1 MTFKSKKIERGTV
14 KRRDLLVGFVS
25 GVGFT
30 AGNAYLW
37 QMAENSS
44 QTREALAEDGYDL
57 DGDPFAI
64 PDGEEGIGAPV
75 QAPQV
80 RATVADAVELPSL
93 DELTEERSAGSS
105 SLVKAVEQ
113 NLAEVDRLSC
123 CDDHTHSD
131 VAHGHTVDEA
141 SRARVLEKVRN
152 FNGDFI
158 DDIFGGRKAGVAL
171 AVCALEAG

>member
-1 MTFKSKKIERGTV
+1 MNYRYPPTAFGGASIQESSKFERGTV

-44 QTREALAEDGYDL
+44 QARETLAEDGYDL

-75 QAPQV
+75 SPPASRV
-80 RATVADAVELPSL
+80 RATVADAVDLPSL
-93 DELTEERSAGSS
+93 DALTEERSIQSS
-105 SLVKAVEQ
+105 SLVE
-113 NLAEVDRLSC
+113 
-123 CDDHTHSD
+123 
-131 VAHGHTVDEA
+131 AHD
-141 SRARVLEKVRN
+141 LL
-152 FNGDFI
+152 
-158 DDIFGGRKAGVAL
+158 GGRVHHLVAAAGGHPL
-171 AVCALEAG
+171 APDEEPGVLVGRGRHDAGL